1 VVGAGRGGR
10 AQGLTVAD
18 WVILV
23 DSARDFPNADTPHK
37 VITTKDYLARSNLFR
52 GSRPKVINLS
62 RSFAYQS
69 RGYYCS
75 LLAEARGHRI
85 IPSVETMV
93 DLSARQLYAQALPE
107 LDDALRKAIAAS
119 DDKSLPARLLVY
131 FGSVADH
138 RFDRFGRLLFDWFRC
153 PVLEVTIENSGRD
166 QIRRLAPVPVAKL
179 TAAELVEFH
188 AALHTHTTRE
198 WRSRKDRATPRYS
211 FAVLYDP
218 NDKLPPSD
226 LATLKHWSRIAEKQ
240 GVEVEPITRRDLA
253 RLAEF
258 DALFIRETTSI
269 DNHTYRFARRA
280 VQEGMPVIDDPIS
293 MIRCTNKI
301 YLHELMTGNGI
312 AVPPTVIIGSGQ
324 HDLSRAADELG
335 FPMVLKV
342 PDSSFSRGV
351 RKIDSA
357 HELAL
362 LAREWLHDTDLLLA
376 QAFMPTS
383 FDWRVGVLGGKPL
396 YVCQYMMARK
406 HWQIVKHG
414 SNGQLIEGPHKTI
427 ALGEAP
433 PAVID
438 VGLRAAQL
446 IGDGLYGVDL
456 KETADGLYVVE
467 INDNPSIEHGT
478 EDAAEKD
485 QVWIELTRWFT
496 DRLDG

>member
-1 VVGAGRGGR
+1 M
-10 AQGLTVAD
+10 AD

-23 DSARDFPNADTPHK
+23 DSPRDFPNADTPHK

-52 GSRPKVINLS
+52 GSRPKMINLS
-62 RSFAYQS
+62 RSFNYQS

-93 DLSARQLYAQALPE
+93 DLGARQLYAQALPE
-107 LDDALRKAIAAS
+107 LDDSLQKALAAT
-119 DDKSLPARLLVY
+119 DDKGVPGRILVY
-131 FGSVADH
+131 FGAVADH

-153 PVLEVTIENSGRD
+153 PVLEVTVEVNGRA
-166 QIRRLAPVPVAKL
+166 QIKKLAPVPVTKL
-179 TAAELVEFH
+179 SPEELVHFH

-211 FAVLYDP
+211 LAVLYNP
-218 NDKLPPSD
+218 QEQLPPSS
-226 LATLKHWSRIAEKQ
+226 LATLKHWSRIAEKL

-269 DNHTYRFARRA
+269 DDHTYRFARRA
-280 VQEGMPVIDDPIS
+280 MQEGMPVIDDPIS

-312 AVPPTVIIGSGQ
+312 AVPPTVILAGM
-324 HDLSRAADELG
+324 HDLNRAADELG

-351 RKIDSA
+351 KKVDNLT
-357 HELAL
+357 ELNAL
-362 LAREWLHDTDLLLA
+362 AKEWFEDTDLLLA
-376 QAFMPTS
+376 QQFMPTT
-383 FDWRVGVLGGKPL
+383 FDWRVGVLGGKPIF
-396 YVCQYMMARK
+396 VCQYMMAKK

-414 SNGQLIEGPHKTI
+414 ANGHLIEGAHNTI
-427 ALGEAP
+427 ALSEAP
-433 PAVID
+433 PAVVDI
-438 VGLRAAQL
+438 GLRAAQL
-446 IGDGLYGVDL
+446 IGLGLYGVDI
-456 KETADGLYVVE
+456 KETANGLFVVE
-467 INDNPSIEHGT
+467 VNDNPNIEHGV
-478 EDAAEKD
+478 EDQADKD

-496 DRLDG
+496 DRLDS

>member
-1 VVGAGRGGR
+1 M
-10 AQGLTVAD
+10 AD

-23 DSARDFPNADTPHK
+23 DTLKDFPNEDTPHK

-52 GSRPKVINLS
+52 GTRPKIINLS
-62 RSFAYQS
+62 RSFNYQS

-75 LLAEARGHRI
+75 LLAEARGHRV

-93 DLSARQLYAQALPE
+93 DLGARQLYAQALPE
-107 LDDALRKAIAAS
+107 LDDALSKALAAA
-119 DDKSLPARLLVY
+119 DDKTVPTRIVAY
-131 FGSVADH
+131 FGTVEDH

-153 PVLEVTIENSGRD
+153 PVLDVTVENGDRP
-166 QIRRLAPVPVAKL
+166 QIKKLAAVPVTKL
-179 TAAELVEFH
+179 TPAELKFFH
-188 AALHTHTTRE
+188 ESLHTHTTRE
-198 WRSRKDRATPRYS
+198 WRSKKDRPSPRYS

-218 NDKLPPSD
+218 NENMPPSSF
-226 LATLKHWSRIAEKQ
+226 ATLKYWSRIAEKQ

-301 YLHELMTGNGI
+301 YLHELMTSNGI
-312 AVPPTVIIGSGQ
+312 AVPPTVILGGGGQ
-324 HDLSRAADELG
+324 HDLTRAADELG

-351 RKIDSA
+351 KKVDNA
-357 HELAL
+357 AELAA
-362 LAREWLHDTDLLLA
+362 LAKEWLDDTDLILA
-376 QAFMPTS
+376 QAYMPTT

-396 YVCQYMMARK
+396 FICQYLMAKK
-406 HWQIVKHG
+406 HWQIVKHRANGPPVEGG
-414 SNGQLIEGPHKTI
+414 SQTM

-433 PAVID
+433 PAVVDI
-438 VGLRAAQL
+438 GLRAAQL
-446 IGDGLYGVDL
+446 IGDGLYGVDI
-456 KETADGLYVVE
+456 KETPDGIFVVE
-467 INDNPSIEHGT
+467 VNDNPNIEHGI

-485 QVWIELTRWFT
+485 QVWVELTRWFI
-496 DRLDG
+496 DRLEG

>member
-1 VVGAGRGGR
+1 M
-10 AQGLTVAD
+10 AD

-23 DSARDFPNADTPHK
+23 DTPKDFPNADTPHK
-37 VITTKDYLARSNLFR
+37 VITTKDYLARPGLFS
-52 GSRPKVINLS
+52 GQRPKIVNLS
-62 RSFAYQS
+62 RSFNYQT

-93 DLSARQLYAQALPE
+93 DLGARQLYAQALPE
-107 LDDALRKAIAAS
+107 LDDALAKALAAAT
-119 DDKSLPARLLVY
+119 DKSMPGRLLVY
-131 FGSVADH
+131 FGEVGDR
-138 RFDRFGRLLFDWFRC
+138 RFDRFGRLLFDWYRC
-153 PVLEVTIENSGRD
+153 PVLEVTIETTDRP
-166 QIRRLAPVPVAKL
+166 QIKRLAPVPVTRL
-179 TAAELVEFH
+179 TPAELRAFH
-188 AALHTHTTRE
+188 EALHSHTRRE
-198 WRSRKDRATPRYS
+198 WRSKKDKAAPRYS

-218 NDKLPPSD
+218 NEAMPPSD

-280 VQEGMPVIDDPIS
+280 MQEGMPVIDDPIS

-301 YLHELMTGNGI
+301 YLHELMTANGL
-312 AVPPTVIIGSGQ
+312 AVPPTVIIAGP
-324 HDLSRAADELG
+324 HDLERAADTLG

-351 RKIDSA
+351 KKVDSPE
-357 HELAL
+357 ELHAL
-362 LAREWLHDTDLLLA
+362 FKAWYEDTDLLLA
-376 QAFMPTS
+376 QAFMPTT

-396 YVCQYMMARK
+396 FVCQYMMAKK
-406 HWQIVKHG
+406 HWQIVKHRG
-414 SNGQLIEGPHKTI
+414 DGKPLEGGHRTLS
-427 ALGEAP
+427 LGEAP
-433 PAVID
+433 PAVVD

-446 IGDGLYGVDL
+446 IGDGLYGVDI
-456 KETADGLYVVE
+456 KETPQGIFVVE
-467 INDNPSIEHGT
+467 VNDNPNIDHGI

-485 QVWIELTRWFT
+485 QVWVELTRWFI
-496 DRLDG
+496 DRLEA

>member
-1 VVGAGRGGR
+1 MP
-10 AQGLTVAD
+10 D

-23 DSARDFPNADTPHK
+23 DTAKDFPNADTPHK
-37 VITTKDYLARSNLFR
+37 VITTKDYLARSNLFA
-52 GSRPKVINLS
+52 GTRPKIINLS

-69 RGYYCS
+69 RGYYSS

-93 DLSARQLYAQALPE
+93 DLGARQLYAQALPE
-107 LDDALRKAIAAS
+107 LDDALAKALSAA
-119 DDKSLPARLLVY
+119 DDKTVPTRILSY
-131 FGSVADH
+131 FGAVEDR
-138 RFDRFGRLLFDWFRC
+138 RFDRFGRLLFDWYRC
-153 PVLEVTIENSGRD
+153 PVLEVTIENGDRPL
-166 QIRRLAPVPVAKL
+166 IKRLAAVPVTKL
-179 TAAELVEFH
+179 SRDELRTFH

-198 WRSRKDRATPRYS
+198 WRSKKDRATPRFS

-218 NDKLPPSD
+218 NEKLPPSNF
-226 LATLKHWSRIAEKQ
+226 ASLKHWSRIAEKL
-240 GVEVEPITRRDLA
+240 GVEVEPIGRRDLA

-312 AVPPTVIIGSGQ
+312 GVPPTVIIGGM
-324 HDLSRAADELG
+324 HDLARAADELG

-351 RKIDSA
+351 KKVDSLP
-357 HELAL
+357 ELSAL
-362 LAREWLHDTDLLLA
+362 AKEWLDDTDLLLA
-376 QAFMPTS
+376 QAFMPTN
-383 FDWRVGVLGGKPL
+383 FDWRVGVLGGKPIF
-396 YVCQYMMARK
+396 VCQYMMAKR
-406 HWQIVKHG
+406 HWQIVKHRA
-414 SNGQLIEGPHKTI
+414 NGHPLEGAHNTI

-433 PAVID
+433 PAVVDI
-438 VGLRAAQL
+438 GLRAAQL
-446 IGDGLYGVDL
+446 IGDGLYGVDI
-456 KETADGLYVVE
+456 KETPDGIFVVE
-467 INDNPSIEHGT
+467 VNDNPNIEHGV

-485 QVWIELTRWFT
+485 QVWIELTRWFI
-496 DRLDG
+496 DRLEA

>member
-1 VVGAGRGGR
+1 MP
-10 AQGLTVAD
+10 D

-23 DSARDFPNADTPHK
+23 DAAKDFPNADTPHK
-37 VITTKDYLARSNLFR
+37 VITTKDYLARSNLFA
-52 GSRPKVINLS
+52 GTRPKIINLS

-69 RGYYCS
+69 RGYYSS

-93 DLSARQLYAQALPE
+93 DLGARQLYAQALPE
-107 LDDALRKAIAAS
+107 LDDALAKALSAA
-119 DDKSLPARLLVY
+119 DDKTAPTRILCY
-131 FGSVADH
+131 FGAAEDR
-138 RFDRFGRLLFDWFRC
+138 RFDRFGRLLFDWYRC
-153 PVLEVTIENSGRD
+153 PVLEVTIENGDRP
-166 QIRRLAPVPVAKL
+166 QIKRLAAVPVTKL
-179 TAAELVEFH
+179 SRDELRTFH

-198 WRSRKDRATPRYS
+198 WRSKKDRATPRFS

-218 NDKLPPSD
+218 NEKLPPSNF
-226 LATLKHWSRIAEKQ
+226 ASLKHWSRIAEKL
-240 GVEVEPITRRDLA
+240 GVEVEPIGRRDLA

-312 AVPPTVIIGSGQ
+312 GVPPTVIIGGM
-324 HDLSRAADELG
+324 HDLPRAADELG

-351 RKIDSA
+351 KKVDSLA
-357 HELAL
+357 ELTAL
-362 LAREWLHDTDLLLA
+362 AKEWLDDTDLLLA
-376 QAFMPTS
+376 QAFMPTN
-383 FDWRVGVLGGKPL
+383 FDWRVGVLGGKPIF
-396 YVCQYMMARK
+396 VCQYMMAKR
-406 HWQIVKHG
+406 HWQIVKHRA
-414 SNGQLIEGPHKTI
+414 NGHPLEGAHNTI

-433 PAVID
+433 PAVVDI
-438 VGLRAAQL
+438 GLRAAQL
-446 IGDGLYGVDL
+446 IGDGLYGVYI
-456 KETADGLYVVE
+456 KETPDGIFVVE
-467 INDNPSIEHGT
+467 VNDNPNIEHGV

-485 QVWIELTRWFT
+485 QVWIELTRWFI
-496 DRLDG
+496 DRLEA

>member
-1 VVGAGRGGR
+1 M
-10 AQGLTVAD
+10 AD

-23 DSARDFPNADTPHK
+23 DSAKDFPNADTPHK
-37 VITTKDYLARSNLFR
+37 VILTKDYLARSNLFR
-52 GSRPKVINLS
+52 GTRPKIINLS

-69 RGYYCS
+69 RGYYSS

-93 DLSARQLYAQALPE
+93 DLGARQLYAQALPE
-107 LDDALRKAIAAS
+107 LDDALAKALAAA
-119 DDKSLPARLLVY
+119 DDKSVPTRILSH
-131 FGSVADH
+131 FGQVEDH
-138 RFDRFGRLLFDWFRC
+138 RFDRFARLLFDWFRC
-153 PVLEVTIENSGRD
+153 PVLEVTIENDGRPE
-166 QIRRLAPVPVAKL
+166 IRKLAFLPVAKL
-179 TAAELVEFH
+179 TPSELRFFH
-188 AALHTHTTRE
+188 EALHTHTTRQ
-198 WRSRKDRATPRYS
+198 WRGKRDRAAPRYS

-218 NDKLPPSD
+218 NEKLPPSSP
-226 LATLKHWSRIAEKQ
+226 ATLKHWARIAEKF
-240 GVEVEPITRRDLA
+240 GVEVEPITRRDLP

-312 AVPPTVIIGSGQ
+312 AVPPTVIIGGLQ
-324 HDLSRAADELG
+324 DLQRAADELG

-351 RKIDSA
+351 KKVDNIA
-357 HELAL
+357 ELDA
-362 LAREWLHDTDLLLA
+362 LAREWLDDTDLLLA
-376 QAFMPTS
+376 QAFMPTNY
-383 FDWRVGVLGGKPL
+383 DWRVGVLGGKPL
-396 YVCQYMMARK
+396 FVCQYLMAKK
-406 HWQIVKHG
+406 HGQIVKHAA
-414 SNGQLIEGPHKTI
+414 NGKAIEGAHRTM

-446 IGDGLYGVDL
+446 IGNGLYGVDI
-456 KETADGLYVVE
+456 KETSNGLFVVE
-467 INDNPSIEHGT
+467 VNDNPNIEHGV
-478 EDAAEKD
+478 EDQAEKD

-496 DRLDG
+496 ERLDA